1 MTSYRGRSGK
11 NKALPSSRLFDSV
24 PAHEL
29 RSPAAPLITMLDRK
43 HLSNHVRIL
52 LRSKKRL
59 SVLRALQIIS
69 EINSKLLGALV
80 FVCFSSRR
88 ATEP

>member
-11 NKALPSSRLFDSV
+11 NKALPSSLLYDLTS
-24 PAHEL
+24 AHEL
-29 RSPAAPLITMLDRK
+29 RSPAAPQITMLERK
-43 HLSNHVRIL
+43 HLSNHVHMV
-52 LRSKKRL
+52 LRAKKCL
-59 SVLRALQIIS
+59 SVLRALRSIC
-69 EINSKLLGALV
+69 EINSNLLGALV